1 MGKNQS
7 GSSLVEVM
15 IMMVIMSISIVGI
28 YSMVNAG
35 QRLAQ
40 TTDTKRIALAIAREG
55 VESTTNIR
63 DTFALRKYTAK
74 NECFFSIDA
83 TNYGDCPK
91 TGKEY
96 ILLSQPAK
104 LQAAT
109 AFTVCIDEN

>member
-55 VESTTNIR
+55 IESTTNIR
-63 DTFALRKYTAK
+63 DTFALRKYSVDVNAG
-74 NECFFSIDA
+74 CFFSIDA
-83 TNYGDCPK
+83 TNYGDCPDTNTK
-91 TGKEY
+91 Y
-96 ILLSQPAK
+96 ILGS
-104 LQAAT
+104 
-109 AFTVCIDEN
+109 